1 MQLTPAQTAAL
12 TLELDK
18 RDRQIRDDLRS
29 LLMQSGNERYT
40 DLVGAVHDPGDESV
54 ADMLSDLNNT
64 LVARHVQEL
73 RELEAARKRLSD
85 GTINDASTAVWR
97 SATNVC
103 SRIRPR
109 SAASSVRHNSR
120 KRISMPAHRVC
131 RQFRNGAQ

>member
-29 LLMQSGNERYT
+29 LLMQSGNERCT

-85 GTINDASTAVWR
+85 GTINECIDCGLEIGYKRLLAYPTAVR
-97 SATNVC
+97 CIECQA
-103 SRIRPR
+103 
-109 SAASSVRHNSR
+109 
-120 KRISMPAHRVC
+120 
-131 RQFRNGAQ
+131 QFEKTHQHAGTPSL